1 MRNTEAVRRE
11 EEKVGKFGREQAINT
26 CVNEAPAFDSR
37 YGDGPDF
44 VCKCCSILAATSAIA
59 GHSECQQGI
68 LLSPPN
74 TNFPA
79 MGGIF

>member
-44 VCKCCSILAATSAIA
+44 VCKCCSIFQQWVAFFDQAK
-59 GHSECQQGI
+59 GSEE
-68 LLSPPN
+68 
-74 TNFPA
+74 
-79 MGGIF
+79 